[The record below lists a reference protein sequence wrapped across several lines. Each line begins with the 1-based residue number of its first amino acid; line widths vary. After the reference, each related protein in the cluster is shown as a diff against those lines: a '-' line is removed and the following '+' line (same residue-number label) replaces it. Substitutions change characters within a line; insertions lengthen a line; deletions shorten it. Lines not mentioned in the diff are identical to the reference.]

1 MSFKSL
7 ACSEHLLLVAAVLAM
22 PDVLCA
28 FLLVYK
34 LMEKLIVVHNVQI
47 VVQHVQI
54 MVQHVQM

>member
-1 MSFKSL
+1 
-7 ACSEHLLLVAAVLAM
+7 M